1 MRHADAAQIPVTRP
15 TNDEDRFA
23 ETSKKLEDQS
33 NEFCPNPS
41 CR

>member
-23 ETSKKLEDQS
+23 ETSQRVT
-33 NEFCPNPS
+33 FWM
-41 CR
+41 